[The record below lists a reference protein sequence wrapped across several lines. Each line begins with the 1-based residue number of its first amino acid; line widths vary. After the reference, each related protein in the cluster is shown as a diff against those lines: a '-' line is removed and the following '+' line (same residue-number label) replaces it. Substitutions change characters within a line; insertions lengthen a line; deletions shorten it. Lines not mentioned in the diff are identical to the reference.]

1 MVAPALVASCWTSA
15 GDALPAGDRERSP
28 LPLAERVRAIADTG
42 WVGLG
47 LLHADLDGL
56 SAEGLADLAD
66 LVRSEGLA
74 HVEVELLDGW
84 WDDDSAW
91 RPRWGLLLAAARA
104 LGAAFVKAT
113 PPPAGHPGDLVPRL
127 RSLAGEAAA
136 AGTRLALEPLPWS
149 AVDSIPAGADLARAV
164 DHPAFGLVVDA
175 WHVFRAGTSM
185 DDLAAALAPAPRSV
199 VVGVELD
206 DADADVVGT
215 LFEDTRDHRRYCGE
229 GSFDLHGFVR
239 VLRAAGFEGPWGV
252 EALSAEHR
260 ALSLDDALVRARD
273 AALAVLLSPPTD
285 PLTDPLPDSQPAEA
299 SS

>member
-1 MVAPALVASCWTSA
+1 MVALPLVASCWTSA

-28 LPLAERVRAIADTG
+28 LPLAERVRAIAGTG

-56 SAEGLADLAD
+56 GADGLSDLAD
-66 LVRSEGLA
+66 LVGAQGLA

-84 WDDDSAW
+84 WDDDDSAW

-113 PPPAGHPGDLVPRL
+113 PPPAGRTGDLAPRL
-127 RSLAGEAAA
+127 RALAEEAAA

-149 AVDSIPAGADLARAV
+149 AVDSVPAGADLARAV

-175 WHVFRAGTSM
+175 WHVFRAGTSLE
-185 DDLAAALAPAPRSV
+185 DLAAALAPGPRSV

-215 LFEDTRDHRRYCGE
+215 LLEDTRDHRRYCGE
-229 GSFDLHGFVR
+229 GSFDLPGFVR
-239 VLRAAGFEGPWGV
+239 VLRASGFEGPWGV

-260 ALSLDDALVRARD
+260 ALPLDEALVRARD
-273 AALAVLLSPPTD
+273 AALAVLLSPLTDPPTD
-285 PLTDPLPDSQPAEA
+285 PQPAEA
-299 SS
+299 SP